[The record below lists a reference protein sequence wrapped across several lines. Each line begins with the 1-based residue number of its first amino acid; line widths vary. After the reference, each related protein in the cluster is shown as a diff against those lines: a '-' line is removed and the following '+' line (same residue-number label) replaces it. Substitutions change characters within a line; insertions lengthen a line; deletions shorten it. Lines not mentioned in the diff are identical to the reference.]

1 MVAGLCVVEYSDEVF
16 PSGLFSD
23 NFYLRSMGLK
33 SIEVRVP
40 HTLERDEVRRRLDEA
55 LVRAKQQYAATVGDI
70 EASWEGEDRLRVN
83 LTVSGMK
90 FDGTLDILVEELVVG
105 LQVPGMAALFSGRI
119 REGIEERLG
128 GLIGSQQA

>member
-1 MVAGLCVVEYSDEVF
+1 M
-16 PSGLFSD
+16 
-23 NFYLRSMGLK
+23 K

-40 HTLERDEVRRRLDEA
+40 HSLERDEVRRRLDTA
-55 LVRAKQQYAATVGDI
+55 LVTAREQYAATVGDI
-70 EASWEGEDRLRVN
+70 EPSWEGDDRLRVL

-90 FDGTLDILVEELVVG
+90 FDGTVDILIEELVVG

-119 REGIEERLG
+119 REGIQERLG

>member
-1 MVAGLCVVEYSDEVF
+1 M
-16 PSGLFSD
+16 
-23 NFYLRSMGLK
+23 K

-40 HTLERDEVRRRLDEA
+40 HALERDEVRRRLDTA
-55 LVRAKQQYAATVGDI
+55 LVKAREQYAATVGDI
-70 EASWEGEDRLRVN
+70 EASWEGDDRLRVL

-90 FDGTLDILVEELVVG
+90 FDGTVDILVEELVVG

-119 REGIEERLG
+119 REGIQERLG